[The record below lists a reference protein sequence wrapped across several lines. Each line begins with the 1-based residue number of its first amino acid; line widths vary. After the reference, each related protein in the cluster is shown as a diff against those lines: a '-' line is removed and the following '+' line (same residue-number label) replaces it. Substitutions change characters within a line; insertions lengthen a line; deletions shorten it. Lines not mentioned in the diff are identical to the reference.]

1 MALWLCSRHS
11 IVNPSIRDI
20 YSAGGQMNVYI
31 NNKLI
36 KRNVSKSTCNFL
48 MFIDKIRDVFLKKED
63 VYQEISYYSDYY
75 SENKDLFSEWK
86 NVVGKI
92 IDKTLNLNME
102 YIMTLTFKGLA
113 NNNKDILM
121 EVI

>member
-1 MALWLCSRHS
+1 
-11 IVNPSIRDI
+11 
-20 YSAGGQMNVYI
+20 MNVYI

-36 KRNVSKSTCNFL
+36 RRNVSKSTCNFL

-92 IDKTLNLNME
+92 IDKTLGLNIDN
-102 YIMTLTFKGLA
+102 IMTLTFRGLA
-113 NNNKDILM
+113 NNNKDVVM

>member
-1 MALWLCSRHS
+1 
-11 IVNPSIRDI
+11 
-20 YSAGGQMNVYI
+20 MNVYI

-36 KRNVSKSTCNFL
+36 TKNVSKSTCNFL
-48 MFIDKIRDVFLKKED
+48 MVIDKIRDIFLKKED

-75 SENKDLFSEWK
+75 SENKDVFSEWK

-92 IDKTLNLNME
+92 IDKNLRLDME

>member
-1 MALWLCSRHS
+1 
-11 IVNPSIRDI
+11 
-20 YSAGGQMNVYI
+20 MNVYI

-36 KRNVSKSTCNFL
+36 RRNVSKSTCNFL

-92 IDKTLNLNME
+92 IDKNLNLNME